1 MPRTPRR
8 RLTRHTALPRPTYD
22 ALSGRA
28 GDAVL
33 SARQE
38 AEGRRVAQSTA
49 RQAPY
54 LAAELRRVA
63 GVTAVCVCLL
73 GVLAIIQRV
82 R

>member
-8 RLTRHTALPRPTYD
+8 RLTRHAALPRPTYEV
-22 ALSGRA
+22 LPGQS

-33 SARQE
+33 SARQS

-54 LAAELRRVA
+54 LLAELKRVA
-63 GVTAVCVCLL
+63 GVTAVCVGLL
-73 GVLAIIQRV
+73 AMLAVIERV